1 MNKNKS
7 FINYIDMCDLDN
19 IMKWK
24 KENSLYSEIRKFI
37 IHELKTNNNIKLYY
51 LYDKIFNKFKNSQ
64 TPYLLNYY
72 ESMYIENEFFTT
84 HIGVCEMRDEYN
96 FPNGDEY
103 YTYNNLYYYINLN
116 GPFTFKFYK
125 LNEKP
130 KDNKKIIILL
140 NEPNSLSKIPRVPL
154 YKLTLSWIRF
164 FGNFVSYIKYKLKIC
179 NCNSSEILSDVTN
192 EFPFDVQ
199 MILIYDLKILIND
212 IYNKIYDIVI
222 K

>member
-1 MNKNKS
+1 
-7 FINYIDMCDLDN
+7 MCDLDN

-96 FPNGDEY
+96 FPNGDE
-103 YTYNNLYYYINLN
+103 
-116 GPFTFKFYK
+116 
-125 LNEKP
+125 
-130 KDNKKIIILL
+130 
-140 NEPNSLSKIPRVPL
+140 R
-154 YKLTLSWIRF
+154 
-164 FGNFVSYIKYKLKIC
+164 
-179 NCNSSEILSDVTN
+179 
-192 EFPFDVQ
+192 
-199 MILIYDLKILIND
+199 
-212 IYNKIYDIVI
+212 
-222 K
+222 